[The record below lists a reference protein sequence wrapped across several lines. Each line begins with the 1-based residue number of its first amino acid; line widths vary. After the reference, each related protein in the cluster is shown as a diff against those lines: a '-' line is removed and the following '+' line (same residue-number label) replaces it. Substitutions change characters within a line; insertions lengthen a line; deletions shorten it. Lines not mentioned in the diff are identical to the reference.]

1 MKTKLN
7 LIQTIRGLT
16 AVTVVFRHVTVSSLA
31 YFNVVWFYNI
41 FRPSWNGVD
50 IFFVLSGFI
59 ITYIHY
65 QDLVDKQHTEAF
77 FIKRF
82 TRIYPVFWIISLIYL
97 AVHLVSK
104 KLAVH
109 DVVSVYMAKSFLLLE
124 NANPMP
130 IIRAS
135 WSLCF
140 EVLFYLVFGL
150 CIMLGMKAA
159 KFIWAA
165 WLVMTVLCYLFL
177 PANKIPF
184 VVRPYII
191 EFLMWCLVG
200 YIFKSI
206 TLGGNQFCWIKRNH
220 RLILFSGLLLILAM
234 YIITNLTQ
242 YGQQTAFDS
251 RIFYG
256 LSASLLILGAALTD
270 YSKPLEIPKIF
281 LLLGDASYV
290 IYLIHL
296 LVLAFAFKSIQ
307 SYQAI
312 YANHWL
318 MIVFGFCAAAT
329 AVGMGV
335 LFHLAVEKPV
345 LKFLNKL
352 SFKNKRANKN
362 VALTDR

>member
-1 MKTKLN
+1 MN

-16 AVTVVFRHVTVSSLA
+16 AVTVVLRHVTVSSLA

-65 QDLVDKQHTEAF
+65 QDLSTKKNTRAF

-82 TRIYPVFWIISLIYL
+82 NRIYPIFWIISIIYL
-97 AVHLVSK
+97 AVYLVSK
-104 KLAVH
+104 KLVMH
-109 DVVSVYMAKSFLLLE
+109 DLASVYMAKSFLLLE

-150 CIMLGMKAA
+150 CIMLGMRTA
-159 KFIWAA
+159 KFIWVA
-165 WLVMTVLCYLFL
+165 WLVVTVLCYLFL
-177 PANKIPF
+177 PVNKIPF

-191 EFLMWCLVG
+191 EFLMGCLVG
-200 YIFKSI
+200 YIFKSV
-206 TLGGNQFCWIKRNH
+206 TLGEQQFNWIKRNH
-220 RLILFSGLLLILAM
+220 RLVLFSGLLLILTM
-234 YIITNLTQ
+234 YVITNLTPF
-242 YGQQTAFDS
+242 GQQTAFDS

-270 YSKPLEIPKIF
+270 YNRPLKIPKVF

-307 SYQAI
+307 ARPAI
-312 YANHWL
+312 YTNHWL
-318 MIVFGFCAAAT
+318 IIVFGLCAAAA
-329 AVGMGV
+329 AVAIGI
-335 LFHLAVEKPV
+335 LFHLAIEKPV
-345 LKFLNKL
+345 LNYLNKCSL
-352 SFKNKRANKN
+352 IGSITW
-362 VALTDR
+362 L